1 MPAPASSIVGVGDIV
16 RGKHVVDELLRRVL
30 PAEM

>member
-1 MPAPASSIVGVGDIV
+1 MPAPASSVVGVGGIMH
-16 RGKHVVDELLRRVL
+16 GKHVVDELLRRVL

>member
-1 MPAPASSIVGVGDIV
+1 MLAPASSVVGADGIM